1 MAYDSWLNI
10 QRVAVMGAG
19 TMGSGIAAHLANLG
33 FDVLLFDLTRDL
45 AAEGLERAK
54 SARPPHFYTP
64 GCAERI
70 TAASIEDDLELVR
83 HVEWVCEAVV
93 EKADVKRALYERLE
107 EVLPPTALI
116 STNTSGLEIGMLA
129 EGRSE
134 SFRSRFI
141 GTHFFNPPRY
151 LKLIELIPTPDSV
164 EVVEV
169 VKRFLEDRVGRRVV
183 RALDT
188 PGFIANRYGMWC
200 LFHAIHTAERLGFSI
215 PVTDAITGPL
225 IGRPKTATFRLADLI
240 GLDIMADIA
249 SHIRERCP
257 DDPRRDVLELPSS
270 VQKLLERGWLGNKAG
285 QGYYKREGNEFLHLH
300 FRTFEYGPAE
310 PVLLPG
316 IEELMSLPLVE
327 RLQAALQTRGEVGEY
342 VRLHVPAVLQYA
354 MEVGKAISLG
364 VADFDNVMKWGF
376 GWDQGPF
383 ELADGIGYD
392 VLEPHMSASPLKA
405 VGKFYMDSRAW
416 DFRSDAH
423 EQLARDER
431 TMTAEDIPV
440 TQSGNGFNV
449 RRFADGHFVFQFRT
463 KLNALDPSLL
473 EGLSRHI
480 ESHPGARVTLLG
492 DSRAFS
498 AGFNLRLLLDAAEQ
512 GRFEEVRGW
521 IAQLQ
526 GVAKVLQSA
535 PSVAAVEGYCLGGG
549 LELALRCSRAI
560 FHPEALIGLPEA
572 LVGLVPA
579 GGGTA
584 LLRMMTQG
592 DAKRMAKAAMT
603 IALGVKVGAAAA
615 VGTPYHRE
623 TDVLLVNPDFMVY
636 SAVNLA
642 PTPVGAFNWQP
653 APAPLGGIIESEIEA
668 ARSKGDLTEYGAYIA
683 EQVKH
688 IFTKPASEEEALE
701 MEAEAFLRLLGNAL
715 TQNRIK
721 HMIETGK
728 PLSN

>member
-33 FDVLLFDLTRDL
+33 FDVLLFDVSREK

-54 SARPPHFYTP
+54 NAKPPHFYTP
-64 GCAERI
+64 GRAQQI
-70 TAASIEDDLELVR
+70 TIASIQDDLELIR

-107 EVLPPTALI
+107 EVLPSTALI

-134 SFRSRFI
+134 SFCSRFI

-151 LKLIELIPTPDSV
+151 LKLIELIPTPDSI
-164 EVVEV
+164 EVVDV

-200 LFHAIHTAERLGFSI
+200 LFHAIHTADRLGFSV

-225 IGRPKTATFRLADLI
+225 LGRPKTATFRLADLI

-249 SHIRERCP
+249 AHIRERCEH
-257 DDPRRDVLELPSS
+257 DPKREVLELPPSL
-270 VQKLLERGWLGNKAG
+270 QKLLERGWIGNKAG
-285 QGYYKREGNEFLHLH
+285 QGYYKREGNEFLHIH
-300 FRTFEYGPAE
+300 FRTFEYGPIE

-316 IEELMSLPLVE
+316 MEELMAMPLAE
-327 RLQAALQTRGEVGEY
+327 RLQTALEAKGEIGEY
-342 VRLHVPAVLQYA
+342 VRLHIPATLQYA
-354 MEVGKAISLG
+354 MEVGKEISLG

-376 GWDQGPF
+376 GWEQGPF
-383 ELADGIGYD
+383 ELVDSIGYEK
-392 VLEPHMSASPLKA
+392 LEPHMTATPLKS
-405 VGKFYMDSRAW
+405 VGKFYVDSRAW

-423 EQLARDER
+423 EQTPKDDR
-431 TMTAEDIPV
+431 TLSVDAIPI
-440 TQSGNGFNV
+440 TQSGDGFNV
-449 RRFADGHFVFQFRT
+449 RRYADGHFVFQFRT

-473 EGLSRHI
+473 EGLQRHI
-480 ESHPGARVTLLG
+480 ESHPGARVTLVG

-512 GRFEEVRGW
+512 ERFGDVRTW
-521 IAQLQ
+521 LLQLQ
-526 GVAKVLQSA
+526 GVAKALQSV

-549 LELALRCSRAI
+549 LELALHCSRAI

-572 LVGLVPA
+572 LVGLLPA
-579 GGGTA
+579 GGGTT
-584 LLRMMTQG
+584 LVRMMTQG
-592 DAKRMAKAAMT
+592 DAKRMARAAMS
-603 IALGVKVGAAAA
+603 IALGVKTPACAADS
-615 VGTPYHRE
+615 TPYVRE
-623 TDVLLVNPDFMVY
+623 SDALLVNPDFMIH

-642 PTPVGAFNWQP
+642 PGAPLGMQWQP
-653 APAPLGGIIESEIEA
+653 PPAPLSGIIESEIESA
-668 ARSKGDLTEYGAYIA
+668 QAKGELTEYGAYIA
-683 EQVKH
+683 EQIKH
-688 IFTKPASEEEALE
+688 IFTKPTSEKEARE
-701 MEAEAFLRLLGNAL
+701 MEIEAFLRLLGNVL

-721 HMIETGK
+721 HMIETGR
-728 PLSN
+728 PLNN